1 MARYPGATWRPID
14 TKYLPNRHMAAYNR
28 VNLHV
33 AVSEASSIHSVF
45 NRLGA
50 ASSHF
55 YVRKNGTVEQYID
68 TAYQA
73 EADLEGNDAT
83 ISIETQGGV
92 HDPDN
97 EPWTNEQIEA
107 LAQIYAWAVKTHGIP
122 LQVASTSKTDNTS
135 RGLSWHRLG
144 IDGNFPALPDPG
156 AGRLQR
162 GGGMHYSKSFGK
174 LCPGRGKIRQVNGIY
189 NRAVQILTPAPTPEP
204 SSTKKK
210 KTGSKP
216 MIYRAGGYPALGI
229 YAHNGGFVVLE
240 TEEEVV
246 NLTKVGVPIVWVGKR
261 TLDGLIADARGLN
274 DY

>member
-14 TKYLPNRHMAAYNR
+14 TKYLPNRHMTAYNR

-144 IDGNFPALPDPG
+144 IDGNFPTLPNPG

-162 GGGMHYSKSFGK
+162 GGGMHYSKSRGK
-174 LCPGRGKIRQVNGIY
+174 LCPGLGKI
-189 NRAVQILTPAPTPEP
+189 VQIPSIHARAQALLNNTPAPAPEPVPDVQEDEMILIRNSANGAVVLVLGGVGSSVLGADYAAYQAAGVPVAGVTPE
-204 SSTKKK
+204 
-210 KTGSKP
+210 
-216 MIYRAGGYPALGI
+216 
-229 YAHNGGFVVLE
+229 GFDIVVE
-240 TEEEVV
+240 RYM
-246 NLTKVGVPIVWVGKR
+246 NR
-261 TLDGLIADARGLN
+261 
-274 DY
+274 